1 MHENVVGLVI
11 FKLQHHMWGKL
22 EGKTLVSGLMI
33 KSEPMRGYNIKQMSC
48 MCTTHGYFSH
58 ATLHI
63 FFMLV
68 ELPSYIVVVQILYYS

>member
-33 KSEPMRGYNIKQMSC
+33 KSEPMRGYNI
-48 MCTTHGYFSH
+48 G
-58 ATLHI
+58 
-63 FFMLV
+63 
-68 ELPSYIVVVQILYYS
+68 E